1 MRYLY
6 AIIFLIGTFQANDLT
21 PPYRCQNSSYILDQ
35 SKKQQDPEGAWPVAG
50 LSFHIQEPRP
60 QTPQRFSKLRLDNR
74 TGAFSLIREYEPGT
88 IERIIDEKGN
98 AEILLNGSPDISE
111 ELRKEYRLNNESN
124 FGYRSFYQTINGLP
138 MSLTANKW
146 LNISDAQTMNF
157 DGREVYSIQLE
168 LKEPMISKYW
178 TLMIAADN
186 YNLVALRF
194 RHEDSAD
201 QEDEL
206 IIFDG
211 DYRLDSMTIPRFRHW
226 YLFDSREYLGS
237 DVILK

>member
-1 MRYLY
+1 MKYLY
-6 AIIFLIGTFQANDLT
+6 AILFLIGTFQANDLYSEHT
-21 PPYRCQNSSYILDQ
+21 CQNSIYILEQ
-35 SKKQQDPEGAWPVAG
+35 SQKQHDPETTWPAAAIS
-50 LSFHIQEPRP
+50 LHIQEPRP
-60 QTPQRFSKLRLDNR
+60 QTPQRFSKLKLDNR

-88 IERIIDEKGN
+88 IERIIDENGN
-98 AEILLNGSPDISE
+98 ARILLNGRPHISE
-111 ELRKEYRLNNESN
+111 ELRKEYRLNSESN

-146 LNISDAQTMNF
+146 ASISDAETTDF
-157 DGREVYSIQLE
+157 DGREVYSIEIQ

-178 TLMIAADN
+178 TLMVATDN
-186 YNLVALRF
+186 YKLVALRF
-194 RHEDSAD
+194 RHEDSTD

-206 IIFDG
+206 ILFDG

-237 DVILK
+237 DIIVK

>member
-1 MRYLY
+1 MKYLY
-6 AIIFLIGTFQANDLT
+6 VIIFLIGTFHANDLRLA
-21 PPYRCQNSSYILDQ
+21 YECQNSTYILEQ
-35 SKKQQDPEGAWPVAG
+35 SKKQHDPEDAWPAAAIS
-50 LSFHIQEPRP
+50 LHIQEPRH

-74 TGAFSLIREYEPGT
+74 TGAFSLIREYETGT

-111 ELRKEYRLNNESN
+111 ELRNEYRLNSENN

-146 LNISDAQTMNF
+146 QNISDAQTMNF
-157 DGREVYSIQLE
+157 DGREVYIIQLE

-178 TLMIAADN
+178 TLMVATDN

-194 RHEDSAD
+194 RHEDSVD

-206 IIFDG
+206 IKFDG
-211 DYRLDSMTIPRFRHW
+211 DYRLGSMTIPRFRHW